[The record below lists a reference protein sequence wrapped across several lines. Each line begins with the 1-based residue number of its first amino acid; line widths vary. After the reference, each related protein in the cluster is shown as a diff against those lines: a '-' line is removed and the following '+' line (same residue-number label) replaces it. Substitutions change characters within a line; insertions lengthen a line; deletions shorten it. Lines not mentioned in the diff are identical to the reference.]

1 MTLLYQGL
9 IYHNNIPIYDILF
22 KSTNIKIAMWY
33 LIRLYYTSQKNDSFE
48 LFILDKIKNTISD
61 NNDNSFKYSYSQ
73 FIYQYKDLLSIL
85 LFIISNDIINLTLL
99 YNWTLQY
106 NILYPSS
113 KIIVKQR
120 QVFDTNSRIFDNN
133 ITLDQI
139 NFKELS
145 NPMYLQYK
153 IKNDYN
159 KLILNHYQINPIHK
173 TIMDLPTNN
182 NLSLQTYSRPYLQQT
197 SILDNYHS
205 WQFKNRFKRY
215 NINSLLLDKLTFKK

>member
-153 IKNDYN
+153 IQNNYN

-215 NINSLLLDKLTFKK
+215 NLNSLLLDKLTFKK

>member
-61 NNDNSFKYSYSQ
+61 NNDNSFKYTYSQ

-113 KIIVKQR
+113 KIIIKQR
-120 QVFDTNSRIFDNN
+120 QIFDTNSRIFDNN

-153 IKNDYN
+153 IQNDYN

-197 SILDNYHS
+197 SILDNYHN
-205 WQFKNRFKRY
+205 WQFKNRFNRY
-215 NINSLLLDKLTFKK
+215 NLNSLLLDKLTFKK

>member
-61 NNDNSFKYSYSQ
+61 NNDNSFKYTYSQ

-120 QVFDTNSRIFDNN
+120 QIFDTNSRIFDNN

-153 IKNDYN
+153 IQNDYN

-197 SILDNYHS
+197 SILDNYHN
-205 WQFKNRFKRY
+205 WQFKNRFNRY
-215 NINSLLLDKLTFKK
+215 NLNSLLLDKLTFKK

>member
-61 NNDNSFKYSYSQ
+61 NNGNSFKYTYSQ

-120 QVFDTNSRIFDNN
+120 QIFDTNSRIFDNN
-133 ITLDQI
+133 ITLQ
-139 NFKELS
+139 
-145 NPMYLQYK
+145 YLC
-153 IKNDYN
+153 
-159 KLILNHYQINPIHK
+159 
-173 TIMDLPTNN
+173 
-182 NLSLQTYSRPYLQQT
+182 
-197 SILDNYHS
+197 
-205 WQFKNRFKRY
+205 
-215 NINSLLLDKLTFKK
+215 

>member
-48 LFILDKIKNTISD
+48 LFILDKIKNTISH

-73 FIYQYKDLLSIL
+73 FCYQYKDLLSIL

-106 NILYPSS
+106 NLLNPYS

-120 QVFDTNSRIFDNN
+120 LVFDTNSRIFDNN

-159 KLILNHYQINPIHK
+159 KLILNHFQINPVHK
-173 TIMDLPTNN
+173 TIMDLPTHN

-197 SILDNYHS
+197 SILDKYHD
-205 WQFKNRFKRY
+205 WQFKNRFNRY
-215 NINSLLLDKLTFKK
+215 NLNSLLLDKLTFNK

>member
-61 NNDNSFKYSYSQ
+61 NNDNSFKYTYSQ

-120 QVFDTNSRIFDNN
+120 QIFDTNSRIFDNN

-153 IKNDYN
+153 IQNDYN

-197 SILDNYHS
+197 SILDNYHN

-215 NINSLLLDKLTFKK
+215 NLNSLLLDKLTFKK